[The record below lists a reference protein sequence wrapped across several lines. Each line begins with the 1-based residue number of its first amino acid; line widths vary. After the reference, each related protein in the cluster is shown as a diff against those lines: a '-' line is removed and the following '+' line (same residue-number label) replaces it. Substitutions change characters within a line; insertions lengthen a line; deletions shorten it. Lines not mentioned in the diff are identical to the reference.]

1 MRPLATMAS
10 QALPRP
16 QRWVAGLLAAA
27 AVFLTGLA
35 GCRAAQEAPPSP
47 DLVATVGGQEVTYGQ
62 FERWVE
68 RHLGEPGR
76 GLASDVLSR
85 LFDQFIDE
93 ELLVRLA
100 ADLGVAPHGAGGR
113 VAVDRLLAA
122 ATDEEPSD
130 EEIAAWYEA
139 HRDELERPERVRLRQ
154 ILVPDRAQAERALTE
169 LRGGAEF
176 ERVARELTAAGG
188 GVVGGPAEVLAKD
201 ELPPAY
207 ADAIFRLAPGEIS
220 DLVEADYGFHV
231 FQVVERL
238 PAERVPL
245 EAARGEI
252 ADRLHEE
259 SADRRLEAL
268 VEEAR
273 SRYNVAVFERNLP
286 FNYQGLYSAD
296 PL

>member
-1 MRPLATMAS
+1 MRPLATMAPR
-10 QALPRP
+10 ALR
-16 QRWVAGLLAAA
+16 RRVVVLAAA
-27 AVFLTGLA
+27 GLVLGLA
-35 GCRAAQEAPPSP
+35 GCRAREAPPSP
-47 DLVATVGGQEVTYGQ
+47 DLVATVGGQEVTYGE

-93 ELLVRLA
+93 VLLARLA
-100 ADLGVAPHGAGGR
+100 ADRGVAPPGAGGR

-122 ATDEEPSD
+122 AADREPTD
-130 EEIAAWYEA
+130 EEIAAWYQA
-139 HRDELERPERVRLRQ
+139 HRDQLDRPERVRLRQ
-154 ILVPDRAQAERALTE
+154 ILVPDRALAERALAE
-169 LRGGAEF
+169 LRAGAEF
-176 ERVARELTAAGG
+176 ETVAREMTAAGS
-188 GVVGGPAEVLAKD
+188 GVVGGPAEVLARD

-207 ADAIFRLAPGEIS
+207 ADTIFRLAPGELS
-220 DLVEADYGFHV
+220 ELVEADYGFHV

-238 PAERVPL
+238 PAERVSL
-245 EAARGEI
+245 EAARDEI
-252 ADRLHEE
+252 ANRLREE
-259 SADRRLEAL
+259 HADHRLGAL

-286 FNYQGLYSAD
+286 FNYQGLYIAD